1 MFHAQQSAGE
11 ILDWGIDYRPKL
23 DGATGLTST
32 WSISPTEGMTMY
44 GATMTDAQVTI
55 TVGSDRAGELFIV
68 TNTLP
73 TSNGDVLVEHIEF
86 YIAP

>member
-32 WSISPTEGMTMY
+32 WEITPSEGMTLVGY
-44 GATMTDAQVTI
+44 TMTSEQVTI
-55 TVGSDRAGELFIV
+55 TVGSDREGEIFIIE
-68 TNTLP
+68 NTLVS
-73 TSNGDVLVEHIEF
+73 TAETLKERIEM
-86 YIAP
+86 YITP

>member
-11 ILDWGIDYRPKL
+11 IQDWGIDYRPKL

-32 WSISPTEGMTMY
+32 WSITPGEGMTLVGY
-44 GATMTDAQVTI
+44 TMTSEQVTI
-55 TVGSDRAGELFIV
+55 TVGSDLSGEIFIIE
-68 TNTLP
+68 NTLV
-73 TSNGDVLVEHIEF
+73 TDGETLKERIEM